1 MKRAIPFSLL
11 VLSLLTLPGPA
22 LSKDR
27 GCGNRLAVVAESE
40 RVLQEAFR
48 SGHGIDEARAA
59 FVRAREKAFEEGCLV
74 GTRWDRNTRYDSDPR
89 YRDSNSRGFDSRR
102 FDDRSY
108 AREDYLR
115 QRRDE
120 LVQLGYRRGLSRDEF
135 RELEEL
141 RNRVGR

>member
-1 MKRAIPFSLL
+1 MKHAISLSVL
-11 VLSLLTLPGPA
+11 VLSLLALPGPA
-22 LSKDR
+22 TSKER

-48 SGHGIDEARAA
+48 TGQGVDEARAA
-59 FVRAREKAFEEGCLV
+59 FVRAREKAFEEGCLG
-74 GTRWDRNTRYDSDPR
+74 GTRWDRNTRYDRDPN
-89 YRDSNSRGFDSRR
+89 YRDPNDREGFDSGRR
-102 FDDRSY
+102 YDDRS
-108 AREDYLR
+108 REQYLR

>member
-1 MKRAIPFSLL
+1 MKHAISLTVL
-11 VLSLLTLPGPA
+11 ALSLLALPGPA
-22 LSKDR
+22 TSKDR

-48 SGHGIDEARAA
+48 TGQGVDEARSA
-59 FVRAREKAFEEGCLV
+59 FVRAREKAFEEGCLG
-74 GTRWDRNTRYDSDPR
+74 GTRWDRNTRYDRDPN
-89 YRDSNSRGFDSRR
+89 YREPNSRDDFDSNRR
-102 FDDRSY
+102 YGYS
-108 AREDYLR
+108 REDQLR

-141 RNRVGR
+141 RNRIGR